1 MTRTTQALK
10 RFVFLFHNELNVLT
24 ASLKDILAIIM
35 QYLQDEGFHA
45 SHSVLYDET
54 NVKWKEREEK
64 TVEVK
69 RLKKAILG
77 TESSNMYK

>member
-1 MTRTTQALK
+1 
-10 RFVFLFHNELNVLT
+10 
-24 ASLKDILAIIM
+24 M
-35 QYLQDEGFHA
+35 QYLQDEGFQA

-64 TVEVK
+64 TLEVK

-77 TESSNMYK
+77 KIKNLL